1 VGRGRAG
8 RRRDEQKLFHAKI
21 LEMDLRLGHE
31 AGPKGARGGGAAG
44 GAAAAAAAAQ
54 SSFASHD
61 EYVAALAPLVLE
73 ELRAELLAAR
83 GEAAEGAGGGW
94 VEARVADVPA
104 AEADFQYLALH
115 VLARERAGAGAGA
128 GAGSGGG
135 AAEPRVSVHDLLV
148 VSVESERW
156 ARGENGSKESERWAR
171 GGPGPGGQGGRW
183 GAAEPL
189 WEFACVVVPP
199 PPPSTLPPTACPTG
213 A

>member
-1 VGRGRAG
+1 
-8 RRRDEQKLFHAKI
+8 
-21 LEMDLRLGHE
+21 M
-31 AGPKGARGGGAAG
+31 
-44 GAAAAAAAAQ
+44 
-54 SSFASHD
+54 
-61 EYVAALAPLVLE
+61 
-73 ELRAELLAAR
+73 
-83 GEAAEGAGGGW
+83 
-94 VEARVADVPA
+94 
-104 AEADFQYLALH
+104 
-115 VLARERAGAGAGA
+115 ARERAGAGAGA

-199 PPPSTLPPTACPTG
+199 PAPFYSSPYRVSYGSLNPPPPTLPPTACPTG